1 MAYVIYSGMSQHT
14 KAEEIRVREGQR
26 KPNLMG
32 LLSIVES

>member
-1 MAYVIYSGMSQHT
+1 MLSTVACLLS
-14 KAEEIRVREGQR
+14 EEIRVREGQR